1 MARLRSGPRRTE
13 LTAESENAQRTRRH
27 STRSSVPVQSIEEDE
42 IAPVRKSRPRSTAPT
57 KSQDETSSNKGRV
70 TRSNKGN
77 APLAA
82 LPANGSRKRR
92 SDIGAV
98 RKRPS
103 ERQRSSSNEPA
114 EEEAP
119 LQSDQEVEEEVD
131 DKNTSL
137 PRELFDTINENL
149 GVIDVKNKLPKLRP
163 GTSVENAVED
173 DSRAVAHVDHS
184 DEAGAEETIV
194 AATGEQNE
202 SQGSVGNLAETEAEQ
217 EQQQL
222 EPIQSEA
229 PQSAQRLSQ
238 SDASQR
244 EPLRPRKRKGKRQS
258 KKAAYVEPNNDARDP
273 SPEHSPE
280 VSQVNSTQPTES
292 RNTQFEKS
300 VYEPPESDEERPSQ
314 IVLGKGSQKASA
326 SPVEDSQKTKRGR
339 KRSSQSVQQTD
350 EIVTLQREKQRR
362 LEERQEEEEQE
373 EEEEEQD
380 DFNCSDNEP
389 EVDLEFDAS
398 HPAED
403 SLVIDAPPDG
413 SQTEDSIPTTRLKRS
428 YVQKLMHAMT
438 LAGWLKR
445 RQWAGDVLEK
455 AEDVKSD
462 DQQADRVLSRR
473 ILAQLFD
480 MYNLCKGIPRSLKLA
495 QLEYLREHATQ
506 LKALISNLRQSI
518 DLFINNI
525 NANMTETSA
534 EHVSIGYRSV
544 AKLHRRII
552 PMLVLL
558 LDTTFEAGCGAPREG
573 EKPSQQTGEF
583 TVYLL
588 EPLERAAGWAYRL
601 SQVVNGWYELH
612 PPRREQD
619 KETKA
624 KENRVMFHVAATVF
638 QERLEKAMRD
648 LDKPKVPP
656 EVLMQRDEAIRQERE
671 AEKER
676 RREGQDRQMQR
687 FLDSIKNIKPT
698 EPRLRMRP
706 SQQSL
711 LAPSRTSQSTP
722 AATQQSEA
730 ELYYQ
735 KHGWHLWEDDQL
747 LGLIR
752 TTSDPNYENFQQM
765 LPSRSAGE
773 MRERSRYLKL
783 VMRNKYERRGVRPP
797 GWCME
802 ES

>member
-1 MARLRSGPRRTE
+1 MARLRSGPKTVE
-13 LTAESENAQRTRRH
+13 LTAEPENTQRTRRR
-27 STRSSVPVQSIEEDE
+27 STRSSVPVQSIEEDDTV
-42 IAPVRKSRPRSTAPT
+42 PVRKTRQRSKAPT
-57 KSQDETSSNKGRV
+57 KSQDKTSSNKGRV

-82 LPANGSRKRR
+82 LPTDTSRKRR
-92 SDIGAV
+92 SSIVAAQ
-98 RKRPS
+98 KKPS
-103 ERQRSSSNEPA
+103 KRQRSSSNEPA

-131 DKNTSL
+131 DKNAAPPGEFL
-137 PRELFDTINENL
+137 DEINKSL

-173 DSRAVAHVDHS
+173 DSRAIAHVDHS

-194 AATGEQNE
+194 AATGEENE
-202 SQGSVGNLAETEAEQ
+202 SQGSVGNSAETEAEQ

-238 SDASQR
+238 PDASRR
-244 EPLRPRKRKGKRQS
+244 EPLRPKTRKGRHQS
-258 KKAAYVEPNNDARDP
+258 KKAAYVEPNDDARDP
-273 SPEHSPE
+273 LPEHGSE
-280 VSQVNSTQPTES
+280 DSRINSTQPTES
-292 RNTQFEKS
+292 RNTQSEKS
-300 VYEPPESDEERPSQ
+300 IYDPPESDEERPSQ
-314 IVLGKGSQKASA
+314 IALGKGSQKASA
-326 SPVEDSQKTKRGR
+326 SPVGNSRKTKRGR
-339 KRSSQSVQQTD
+339 KRSSQSGW
-350 EIVTLQREKQRR
+350 QRADTATPQRGKQRQ
-362 LEERQEEEEQE
+362 LEERQEEEQN
-373 EEEEEQD
+373 EEQSEGESQQ
-380 DFNCSDNEP
+380 DFNSSEDEP

-413 SQTEDSIPTTRLKRS
+413 SQTEDSIPTTRLKRA
-428 YVQKLMHAMT
+428 YVQKLMYAMT

-445 RQWAGDVLEK
+445 RQWAGDILEQ
-455 AEDVKSD
+455 AEALKSD
-462 DQQADRVLSRR
+462 DRVLSRR

-480 MYNLCKGIPRSLKLA
+480 MYNLCKEIPRSLKLD
-495 QLEYLREHATQ
+495 QLEYLREHATEFS
-506 LKALISNLRQSI
+506 ALISNLRQSI
-518 DLFINNI
+518 DLFIANI
-525 NANMTETSA
+525 NANMRETST
-534 EHVSIGYRSV
+534 EHVSIGFRSV
-544 AKLHRRII
+544 TKLHRRII

-558 LDTTFEAGCGAPREG
+558 LDTTFEAGCGAPLEG
-573 EKPSQQTGEF
+573 EKASQQTGEF
-583 TVYLL
+583 TVHLL
-588 EPLERAAGWAYRL
+588 EPLERAAGWAHRL
-601 SQVVNGWYELH
+601 SQTVNGWYELH
-612 PPRREQD
+612 PPRRGCDREP
-619 KETKA
+619 KA
-624 KENRVMFHVAATVF
+624 KENRVMFHVATTVF

-648 LDKPKVPP
+648 LDKPNVPP
-656 EVLMQRDEAIRQERE
+656 EVLMQRDEAIRKERE

-687 FLDSIKNIKPT
+687 FLDSIKNVKPT

-711 LAPSRTSQSTP
+711 LAPFRASQSTP

-735 KHGWHLWEDDQL
+735 KHGWHFWEDDQL
-747 LGLIR
+747 LALIR
-752 TTSDPNYENFQQM
+752 TTSDPNYENFRQM

-802 ES
+802 EEG

>member
-1 MARLRSGPRRTE
+1 MARLRSGPKTVE
-13 LTAESENAQRTRRH
+13 LTAEFENTQRTRRH
-27 STRSSVPVQSIEEDE
+27 STRSSVPLQSIEEDDTV
-42 IAPVRKSRPRSTAPT
+42 PVRKTRQRSKAPT
-57 KSQDETSSNKGRV
+57 KSQDQTSSNKGRV

-82 LPANGSRKRR
+82 LPTDTSRKRR
-92 SDIGAV
+92 SSIVAAQ
-98 RKRPS
+98 KKPS
-103 ERQRSSSNEPA
+103 KRQRSSSNEPA
-114 EEEAP
+114 EEEDP

-131 DKNTSL
+131 DKNAA
-137 PRELFDTINENL
+137 PPGELFYEINKSL

-184 DEAGAEETIV
+184 DEADAEKTIV
-194 AATGEQNE
+194 AATGEENE
-202 SQGSVGNLAETEAEQ
+202 SQGSVGNSAETEAEQ
-217 EQQQL
+217 EQQQQP

-244 EPLRPRKRKGKRQS
+244 EPLRPKTRKGRRQS
-258 KKAAYVEPNNDARDP
+258 KKAVYIEPNDDARDP
-273 SPEHSPE
+273 SPEHGSE
-280 VSQVNSTQPTES
+280 DSRINSTQPTAS
-292 RNTQFEKS
+292 RNTQFEKNI
-300 VYEPPESDEERPSQ
+300 YDHPESDEERPSR
-314 IVLGKGSQKASA
+314 IALGKGPQNASA
-326 SPVEDSQKTKRGR
+326 SPVGDSRKTKRGR
-339 KRSSQSVQQTD
+339 KRSSQSGRQRADTA
-350 EIVTLQREKQRR
+350 TPQREKQRQ
-362 LEERQEEEEQE
+362 LEERQEEKQDGEQNE
-373 EEEEEQD
+373 DESEW
-380 DFNCSDNEP
+380 DFNSSEDEP

-413 SQTEDSIPTTRLKRS
+413 SQTEDSIPTTRLKRA
-428 YVQKLMHAMT
+428 YVQKLMYAMT

-445 RQWAGDVLEK
+445 RQWAGDILEQ
-455 AEDVKSD
+455 AEALKSD
-462 DQQADRVLSRR
+462 DRVLSRR
-473 ILAQLFD
+473 IMAQLFD
-480 MYNLCKGIPRSLKLA
+480 MYNLCKGIPRSLKLD
-495 QLEYLREHATQ
+495 QLEYLREHATEFS
-506 LKALISNLRQSI
+506 ALISNLRQSI
-518 DLFINNI
+518 DLFIANI
-525 NANMTETSA
+525 NANMRETSTG
-534 EHVSIGYRSV
+534 HVSIGFRSV
-544 AKLHRRII
+544 TKLHRRII
-552 PMLVLL
+552 PMLVLM
-558 LDTTFEAGCGAPREG
+558 LDTTFEAGCGAPLEG
-573 EKPSQQTGEF
+573 EKASQQTGEF
-583 TVYLL
+583 TVHLL
-588 EPLERAAGWAYRL
+588 EPLERAVGWAYRL
-601 SQVVNGWYELH
+601 SQTVNGWYELH
-612 PPRREQD
+612 PPRRECD

-624 KENRVMFHVAATVF
+624 KENRVMFHVATTVF

-648 LDKPKVPP
+648 LDSPNVPP
-656 EVLMQRDEAIRQERE
+656 EVLMQRDEAIRKERE

-687 FLDSIKNIKPT
+687 FLDSIKNVKPT

-711 LAPSRTSQSTP
+711 LAPSRTSQLTP

-735 KHGWHLWEDDQL
+735 KHGWHSWEDDQL

-752 TTSDPNYENFQQM
+752 TTSDPNYENFRHM
-765 LPSRSAGE
+765 LPNRSAGE

-802 ES
+802 E

>member
-27 STRSSVPVQSIEEDE
+27 STRSSVPVQSIEEDD
-42 IAPVRKSRPRSTAPT
+42 IAPVRNSRPRSTAPT
-57 KSQDETSSNKGRV
+57 KSQDKTSSNKGRV

-77 APLAA
+77 TPLAA
-82 LPANGSRKRR
+82 LPADGSRKRR

-103 ERQRSSSNEPA
+103 KRQRSSSNEPA

-184 DEAGAEETIV
+184 DEAGAEKTIV
-194 AATGEQNE
+194 AASGEQDE
-202 SQGSVGNLAETEAEQ
+202 SQGSVGNSAETEAEQ

-222 EPIQSEA
+222 EPIQSEV

-238 SDASQR
+238 PDASQR
-244 EPLRPRKRKGKRQS
+244 EPLRPKRRKGKRQS

-273 SPEHSPE
+273 SPEHGPE
-280 VSQVNSTQPTES
+280 VSQVNPTPPTES

-300 VYEPPESDEERPSQ
+300 VYDHPGSDEERPSQ

-326 SPVEDSQKTKRGR
+326 SPVGDSQKTKRGR
-339 KRSSQSVQQTD
+339 KRSSQSSRQRDDVAMPQQ
-350 EIVTLQREKQRR
+350 EKQRQ
-362 LEERQEEEEQE
+362 LEKGQEEEQS
-373 EEEEEQD
+373 EEQSEGESQRDFDSSD
-380 DFNCSDNEP
+380 DEP

-413 SQTEDSIPTTRLKRS
+413 SQTEDSIPTTRLKRA
-428 YVQKLMHAMT
+428 YVQKLMYAMT

-445 RQWAGDVLEK
+445 RQWAGDILEQ
-455 AEDVKSD
+455 AEAAKSD
-462 DQQADRVLSRR
+462 DRVLSRR

-480 MYNLCKGIPRSLKLA
+480 MYNLCKGIPRSLKLD
-495 QLEYLREHATQ
+495 QLEYLREHATRFST
-506 LKALISNLRQSI
+506 LISNLRQSI
-518 DLFINNI
+518 DLFITNI
-525 NANMTETSA
+525 NANMRGTSA
-534 EHVSIGYRSV
+534 GHVSIGFRSV
-544 AKLHRRII
+544 TKLHRRII
-552 PMLVLL
+552 PMLVLT
-558 LDTTFEAGCGAPREG
+558 LDTTFEAGCEALLEG
-573 EKPSQQTGEF
+573 EKASQQTGEF
-583 TVYLL
+583 TVHLL

-612 PPRREQD
+612 PPRREHD

-624 KENRVMFHVAATVF
+624 KENRVMFHVAAIVF

-656 EVLMQRDEAIRQERE
+656 EVFMQRDEAIRQERE

-711 LAPSRTSQSTP
+711 LAPSRTSHTTP

-752 TTSDPNYENFQQM
+752 TTSDPNYENFRQV